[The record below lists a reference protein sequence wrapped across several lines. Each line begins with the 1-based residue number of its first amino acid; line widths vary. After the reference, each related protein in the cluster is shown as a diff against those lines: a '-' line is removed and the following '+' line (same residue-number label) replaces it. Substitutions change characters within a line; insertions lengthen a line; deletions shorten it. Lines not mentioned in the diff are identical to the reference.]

1 MTVTDVKQDP
11 EAHRITIT
19 SEFQAS
25 IDQGWEMWSDPRK
38 LERWW
43 GPPGYPATF
52 VDHDLTPGGRA
63 SYYMTSP
70 EHEHYYGWWQ
80 VNAVDAPKRI
90 SFEDGF
96 ADSEGKPNPSM
107 PTSTVEVTF
116 EEVSPGRV
124 RMSIESTSATR
135 EDMEKLVEMGA
146 IEGMSAALA
155 QIDDLLAA

>member
-11 EAHRITIT
+11 EAHRLTIT
-19 SEFQAS
+19 SEFDAS
-25 IDQGWEMWSDPRK
+25 IDQVWELWSNPRK

-52 VDHDLTPGGRA
+52 TDHELAPGGRA
-63 SYYMTSP
+63 AYFMTSP
-70 EHEHYYGWWQ
+70 EHEHYHGWWQ
-80 VNAVDAPKRI
+80 IIAVDAPKRI

-96 ADSEGKPNPSM
+96 ADSDGKPNPSM

-124 RMSIESTSATR
+124 RMTIESTSATR
-135 EDMEKLVEMGA
+135 EDMEKLIEMGA
-146 IEGMSAALA
+146 VEGMRAALG
-155 QIDDLLAA
+155 QIDALLAA